1 MGSKRLVKL
10 FFVLFSFAILLGCKQ
25 KENTS
30 VSEEDLIQSL
40 IPPTVMITVGSAH
53 ASGVIIENTAE
64 RIVIATVAHLCE
76 GYDQGI
82 VSFSDGHAGFGDVFF
97 LDTKDDV
104 CLLSIKKID
113 MDESFANS
121 IIAAK
126 SDISHYEELSPDDE
140 IYVVGSAV
148 NGVINVSKGTFK
160 ARDYYVPEFDQYMIY
175 MYCDVFEGFSGSG
188 CYDKNGYL
196 IGLLAGGS
204 ETSEA
209 VCIPITD
216 VYKDLNGGM

>member
-1 MGSKRLVKL
+1 MGSKKLRKLLLFLPLLV
-10 FFVLFSFAILLGCKQ
+10 LLGCGK
-25 KENTS
+25 KENEAFN
-30 VSEEDLIQSL
+30 EEEFIQSL
-40 IPPTVMITVGSAH
+40 IPPTVMITVGFGH
-53 ASGVIIENTAE
+53 ASGVIIENTDD

-76 GYDQGI
+76 GFDQGI
-82 VSFSDGHAGFGDVFF
+82 ISFSDGHAGFGDVFF

-104 CLLSIKKID
+104 CLMSIRKED

-121 IIAAK
+121 IVAAK
-126 SDISHYEELSPDDE
+126 SDISHYDELSVDDE

-188 CYDKNGYL
+188 CYDQNGYL

-204 ETSEA
+204 DTSEA